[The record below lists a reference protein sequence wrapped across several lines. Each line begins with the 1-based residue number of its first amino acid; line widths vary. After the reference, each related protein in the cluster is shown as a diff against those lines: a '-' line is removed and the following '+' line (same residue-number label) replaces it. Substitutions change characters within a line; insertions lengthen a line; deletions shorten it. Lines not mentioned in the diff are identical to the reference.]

1 MTAAISAGVGAGVAL
16 ASGSAAAVAAVGGT
30 LAAVASVVAG
40 TLVAVSLVM
49 TVVGLATGDSK
60 LMKIGGYVGLAGGV
74 AGLAAGAAG
83 AGASAASEG
92 AMSAVPA
99 ASDAATASA
108 AGGLGNAATQA
119 GKAAITPALSNVA
132 QSAITPVAQA
142 ATTTGNQALVQ
153 AGTQGLGQAGTQAI
167 ESAVT
172 PTMEAGL
179 GSNIGTNVGTNLAK
193 TGVENQTGFF
203 SFMDS
208 PGFKGGLELAK
219 LGGSVIG
226 NMANGSMNE
235 DFMNEK
241 LDLQGKE
248 LGLIGERN
256 AQTAAFNNAQLAQT
270 QQQQD
275 YNQMVEERKYQNANT
290 QGRGI
295 LTTRVLSA
303 EERLAASRAKAQ
315 QAASNAQILT
325 GAA

>member
-1 MTAAISAGVGAGVAL
+1 MTAAIAAGISAGAAIAGGAVVTAG
-16 ASGSAAAVAAVGGT
+16 AV
-30 LAAVASVVAG
+30 LSIVAG

-83 AGASAASEG
+83 AGASASVEG

-99 ASDAATASA
+99 TSDAGTTVISQTAKDAGLQAAKANAASA
-108 AGGLGNAATQA
+108 VG
-119 GKAAITPALSNVA
+119 
-132 QSAITPVAQA
+132 QA
-142 ATTTGNQALVQ
+142 ATTPLATPSALP
-153 AGTQGLGQAGTQAI
+153 AATPIGTNLVSSGIQEAAPAATAATAPI
-167 ESAVT
+167 K
-172 PTMEAGL
+172 AGL
-179 GSNIGTNVGTNLAK
+179 GSDIGTNVGTNLAK

-256 AQTAAFNNAQLAQT
+256 AQTASFNNAQLAQT